1 MPAPNITTGDVLRF
15 RATAN
20 LNGQIAVWGCDQRV
34 ASVVAGGISVQDLA
48 QLLIAVFDVQV
59 PPTMGAT
66 ATGGDCIVE
75 LLSSTTSRVLQS
87 ALGLS
92 ADPAGTGGADTVP
105 TQVAAVVAK
114 KTGLAGPSN
123 RGRMYWPFLPASG
136 ITPTGEL
143 GLALK
148 GDIETACDAMF
159 GTQTFTV
166 GPSSITTV
174 PILLKSLRLPHAPG
188 ITDVS
193 VFEATGKLGTQKR
206 RGDYGKPN
214 LPV

>member
-34 ASVVAGGISVQDLA
+34 ASVVAGGISVPDLA
-48 QLLIAVFDVQV
+48 QLLIAVFDVEV

-75 LLSSTTSRVLQS
+75 LLDPATGRVLQS
-87 ALGLS
+87 SLGLS

-114 KTGLAGPSN
+114 KTGLAGPGK
-123 RGRMYWPFLPASG
+123 RGRLFWPFLPASG

-148 GDIETACDAMF
+148 GDIEAACAAMF
-159 GTQTFTV
+159 STQTYTV

-174 PILLKSLRLPHAPG
+174 PVLIKSDPLPHALLL
-188 ITDVS
+188 TDIS